1 MRRVVNI
8 LPPCPT
14 FGKLSAPQGA
24 VTLNVVCSYWLQR
37 AHYDAV
43 ISVKYTSQ
51 TGSLCH
57 NFCVLP
63 PSQPNCGI
71 GVTGSEGFWE
81 AETLQWWGDIV
92 RKSLHGVTAGSL
104 RYNTGSLGQLNSQLN
119 FTPSYPPTQASLSD
133 LVFGELVIWS
143 CCFGLQ

>member
-81 AETLQWWGDIV
+81 TLQWGDIV

-104 RYNTGSLGQLNSQLN
+104 QYNTGFSWTTQLSTQFHPKL
-119 FTPSYPPTQASLSD
+119 PSDPSFA
-133 LVFGELVIWS
+133 FRS
-143 CCFGLQ
+143 CLW